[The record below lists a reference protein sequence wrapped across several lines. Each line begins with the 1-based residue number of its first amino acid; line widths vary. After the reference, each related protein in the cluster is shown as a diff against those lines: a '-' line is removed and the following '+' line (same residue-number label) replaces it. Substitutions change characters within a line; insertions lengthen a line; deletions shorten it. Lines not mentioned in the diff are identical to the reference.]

1 MSTLIN
7 RLQMMFRRSRLR
19 RGFYALTGVMIVL
32 AIALSTIGIL
42 AILGRQTIDR
52 QFNNSARQQA
62 IAAGLRFVGAALVF
76 MVGSSLFMLT
86 LTSTVES

>member
-1 MSTLIN
+1 M
-7 RLQMMFRRSRLR
+7 
-19 RGFYALTGVMIVL
+19 

-42 AILGRQTIDR
+42 AILGRQSIDR
-52 QFNNSARQQA
+52 HFKNRARQQA

-86 LTSTVES
+86 LASTIA